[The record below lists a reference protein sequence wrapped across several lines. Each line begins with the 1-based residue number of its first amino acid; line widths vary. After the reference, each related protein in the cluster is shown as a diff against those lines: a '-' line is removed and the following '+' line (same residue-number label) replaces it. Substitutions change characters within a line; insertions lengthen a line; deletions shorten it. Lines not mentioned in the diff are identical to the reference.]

1 MHSNDRSYLLSDI
14 VTVVSQCKA
23 KLNKV
28 DSKVNEDGITATTKL
43 TVGVNDAEHLRTLI
57 ANLRKVN
64 SVNDVERVIH

>member
-1 MHSNDRSYLLSDI
+1 MLRNPRSTPI
-14 VTVVSQCKA
+14 FVTVVSQCKA